1 MKVNN
6 HPATAGNVTCTR
18 GRKACPHSIL
28 IMKRFLF
35 AFLCLFWSVNQ
46 TKAQIITTIAGTGG
60 STFSGEN
67 VSAIT
72 AGIPNPGGG
81 KFDKH
86 GNYYFVDG
94 VNSHRVRRITPLG
107 IISSVAGNGMAG
119 FAGDG
124 GPATSARLNGPTG
137 IALDTFGNIYVSD
150 GQNNRI
156 RRIDKLTGVIS
167 TVAGTGVGGFGPDG
181 VMATASMIWGPSDI
195 CIDRLNNIYIADG
208 VNSRVRK
215 ISSTGIISTVAG
227 IMTAG
232 YSGDYGPAT
241 NAQLG
246 LPSGVAV
253 DDTGNIFIAD
263 NGTGSSC
270 IRKVDI
276 SGIITTFAGNG
287 ASSYV
292 TDGIPATVAQICPNK
307 ICCDSVNNLFVSDRY
322 NNRVYKIDVFTNLLT
337 CIAGIGVV
345 GDSGDGGPATSATL
359 NYPSGVAVDA
369 CGNLYVPTVGSVSV
383 VGSGRRIRKVT
394 FNPGG
399 IGTISIAVTPND
411 TVCAGTVVTFTATTT
426 GASTMGYQWY
436 KNGVA
441 VPGATNAT
449 YSYTAT
455 TVEGGDS
462 VRCVYTGID
471 VCSIA
476 GNPGSNVLHIV
487 ATPLT
492 MPTIAVS
499 SVASATLGSVV
510 TVNATVGSAGGSYS
524 IKWYKN
530 SSLFATTSVPTATY
544 IKGTG
549 TDVITARV
557 SSTAATGCY
566 DTATSSAISI
576 AQDPVQVLQPQATVV
591 VEVYPN
597 PATHNVAVE
606 AGASIKGITITNAAG
621 QVFDVPQTQMATNR
635 HVLDI
640 ANLPVGVYLLQVTD
654 EYGGKVVKRV
664 VKR

>member
-1 MKVNN
+1 MKW
-6 HPATAGNVTCTR
+6 
-18 GRKACPHSIL
+18 
-28 IMKRFLF
+28 
-35 AFLCLFWSVNQ
+35 LFWALIAFISKDGLSQN
-46 TKAQIITTIAGTGG
+46 ISTIAGTGG
-60 STFSGEN
+60 STFSGES

-81 KFDKH
+81 KFDKN

-94 VNSHRVRRITPLG
+94 VNSHRVRRINPLG

-124 GPATSARLNGPTG
+124 GPATNARLNGPTG
-137 IALDTFGNIYVSD
+137 IALDTIGNIYVSD

-232 YSGDYGPAT
+232 YSGDHGPAT

-270 IRKVDI
+270 IRKVNT

-292 TDGIPATVAQICPNK
+292 SDGIPATVAQICPNK
-307 ICCDSVNNLFVSDRY
+307 ICCDSLNNLFVSDRY

-337 CIAGIGVV
+337 CIAGNGVV
-345 GDSGDGGPATSATL
+345 GDSGDGGSATSATL

-394 FNPGG
+394 FNPEG

-426 GASTMGYQWY
+426 GASTAGYQWI

-449 YSYTAT
+449 FSYTAT

-476 GNPGSNVLHIV
+476 GNPGSNVLHVV

-492 MPTIAVS
+492 MPSIALS
-499 SVASATLGSVV
+499 SVSAAAVGTVV
-510 TVNATVGSAGGSYS
+510 TVNATVGAAGSSYS
-524 IKWYKN
+524 IKWYRN
-530 SSLFATTSVPTATY
+530 SVLFATTSVPTATY
-544 IKGTG
+544 VKGAG
-549 TDVITARV
+549 TDVVTARL
-557 SSTAATGCY
+557 SSTDPTGCY
-566 DTATSSAISI
+566 DTATAGAINI
-576 AQDPVQVLQPQATVV
+576 ALAPVQVLQPQAPMA

-597 PATHNVAVE
+597 PATQSVTVD
-606 AGASIKGITITNAAG
+606 AGAAIKVISVTNAAG
-621 QVFDVPQTQMATNR
+621 QVYDVPHTVVAPGT
-635 HVLDI
+635 HVLDV
-640 ANLPVGVYLLQVTD
+640 ARLPAGVYLLQVTD
-654 EYGGKVVKRV
+654 EYGNKVMKRV

>member
-1 MKVNN
+1 MFFMKLAFSFLLVLYSVYS
-6 HPATAGNVTCTR
+6 TA
-18 GRKACPHSIL
+18 
-28 IMKRFLF
+28 
-35 AFLCLFWSVNQ
+35 Q
-46 TKAQIITTIAGTGG
+46 TITTVAGTGA

-67 VSAIT
+67 VPAIT

-81 KFDKH
+81 VFDKY
-86 GNYYFVDG
+86 GNYYFVDAQ
-94 VNSHRVRRITPLG
+94 SSQRVRKITPDG
-107 IISSVAGNGMAG
+107 IISTIAGNGLAG
-119 FAGDG
+119 FSGDS
-124 GPATSARLNGPTG
+124 GPATAARLNGPQG
-137 IALDTFGNIYVSD
+137 LSIDTSGNIYIAD
-150 GQNNRI
+150 AQNNRI
-156 RRIDKLTGVIS
+156 RKVDVSTGIIH
-167 TVAGTGVGGFGPDG
+167 TVAGTGVG
-181 VMATASMIWGPSDI
+181 A
-195 CIDRLNNIYIADG
+195 
-208 VNSRVRK
+208 
-215 ISSTGIISTVAG
+215 
-227 IMTAG
+227 
-232 YSGDYGPAT
+232 YSGDGIPAT
-241 NAQLG
+241 SANIWNPQDV
-246 LPSGVAV
+246 SV
-253 DDTGNIFIAD
+253 DRLGNIYVAD
-263 NGTGSSC
+263 MFNYR
-270 IRKVDI
+270 IRKVNSSGVI
-276 SGIITTFAGNG
+276 STFAGNG
-287 ASSYV
+287 NHGYSGESTLADTSMIGVIVGLCNDTAGNLYMASNTVCRVMKVS
-292 TDGIPATVAQICPNK
+292 TMNIMTTVAGDGSCTFTVDGVAATTAHISPLR
-307 ICCDSVNNLFVSDRY
+307 CCVDDSENLYIADKY
-322 NNRVYKIDVFTNLLT
+322 HNRLYKVDWGTGILLT
-337 CIAGIGVV
+337 VAGNGIA
-345 GDSGDGGPATSATL
+345 GDSGDGGAASSATL
-359 NYPSGVAVDA
+359 NGPTGVAVDA
-369 CGNLYVPTVGSVSV
+369 CGNLLIPTSGNASVP
-383 VGSGRRIRKVT
+383 GSGRRIRKVT

-471 VCSIA
+471 VCSIT
-476 GNPGSNVLHIV
+476 GNPGSNLLHIV

-544 IKGTG
+544 IKGIG

-597 PATHNVAVE
+597 PATHSVAVE
-606 AGASIKGITITNAAG
+606 AGAAIKGITITNAAG
-621 QVFDVPQTQMATNR
+621 QVFDVPQTQVATNR

-640 ANLPVGVYLLQVTD
+640 AHLPAGVYLLQVTD
-654 EYGGKVVKRV
+654 EYGSKVVKRV